1 MTTMVHVRVDEEVKE
16 QATDALAAMGLTVS
30 AAVKIF
36 LTRVAVE
43 KALPFELRVP
53 NAATKAAMAE
63 VDELARERDVRFA
76 TAEELFDAL
85 EKRRRTLNAL
95 SFREPV
101 TTRRHSRRIGRACL
115 GPAGSI

>member
-53 NAATKAAMAE
+53 NAAMAE
-63 VDELARERDVRFA
+63 VDELARERDARFA
-76 TAEELFDAL
+76 TAEELFNAL
-85 EKRRRTLNAL
+85 EKGA
-95 SFREPV
+95 
-101 TTRRHSRRIGRACL
+101 GR
-115 GPAGSI
+115 